1 MTVNTSVVEAP
12 AGHELANK
20 HLIAPELWDRL
31 VNRIVKDESMECS
44 LAERIMDQALAFLT
58 LCAREPKGKYSPSP
72 LVDIGW
78 HTFILYT
85 RSYQEFG
92 KKMGGF
98 IHHEPSDVPGVDYGT
113 GNIART
119 VAALKAQGITVDE
132 PLWVNTNHLCS
143 GDCSG
148 GDGDGG
154 DSGGSGA
161 SCESAVKMKAADC
174 SSYCSGDS
182 CAGGGGDGDSGCSH

>member
-1 MTVNTSVVEAP
+1 MTVDTSVVEAP
-12 AGHELANK
+12 VGHELANK
-20 HLIAPELWDRL
+20 HLIDTQLWDRL
-31 VNRIVKDESMECS
+31 VNRIVKDESMERS

-58 LCAREPKGKYSPSP
+58 LCAREPQGHYSPSP

-85 RSYQEFG
+85 RAYQAFG
-92 KKMGGF
+92 ERMGKF
-98 IHHEPSDVPGVDYGT
+98 IHHEPSDVPGIDYGT

-119 VAALKAQGITVDE
+119 VAALKAQGIAVDE

-143 GDCSG
+143 GECSG
-148 GDGDGG
+148 DSGGG
-154 DSGGSGA
+154 DSGGGA
-161 SCESAVKMKAADC
+161 NCEAAAKMKVADC

>member
-1 MTVNTSVVEAP
+1 MSVNTSVIEAP
-12 AGHELANK
+12 TGPQLANK
-20 HLIAPELWDRL
+20 YLIDDQLWNRL
-31 VNRIVKDESMECS
+31 VGRIVKDESVERP

-58 LCAREPKGKYSPSP
+58 LCAAEPQGHYSPSP

-85 RSYQEFG
+85 KAYAAFG
-92 KKMGGF
+92 EKMGAF
-98 IHHEPSDVPGVDYGT
+98 IHHEPSDVEGVDYGT

-119 VAALKAQGITVDE
+119 VAALKAHGIAVDE
-132 PLWVNTNHLCS
+132 PLWANTGH
-143 GDCSG
+143 
-148 GDGDGG
+148 
-154 DSGGSGA
+154 
-161 SCESAVKMKAADC
+161 DC